1 MSTKVS
7 VIICTH
13 NPRADYLQRTLEA
26 LQAQSLSKGE
36 WELILI
42 DNASAK
48 PLKGIWDLSW
58 HPKGR
63 TINEKSLGLT
73 MARLCGI
80 KNSTGENIF
89 FVDDDNELD
98 PQYLK
103 IGLELIEKYPNI
115 GVFGGQ
121 ILPKYDN
128 EPPLWFKKFEHL
140 LAVRRIEKDIW
151 GNDPEDHKTTPVGA
165 GMVVRR
171 IVAEKYYYELKDNL
185 VRQNLDRKG
194 DQLFGGGDIDM
205 SITACEM
212 GFGKGIFKDLL
223 IHHLIPPARVQIEYL
238 AKLNE
243 QSYFSK
249 TLRDA
254 QRYPALAL
262 SQKGL
267 PRKLK
272 TIAYEFYK
280 TARMSKYERVIYCA
294 QKKGEKKGIREFL
307 LKSKG

>member
-1 MSTKVS
+1 MKIKNSI
-7 VIICTH
+7 VICSH
-13 NPRADYLQRTLEA
+13 NPKPDYLNTVLYSLQKQTLC
-26 LQAQSLSKGE
+26 KFV
-36 WELILI
+36 WELLLI
-42 DNASAK
+42 DNSCAH
-48 PLKGIWDLSW
+48 PLSQRFDISW
-58 HPKGR
+58 HHNSR
-63 TINEKSLGLT
+63 ILVEKSLGLT
-73 MARLCGI
+73 KARLCGI
-80 KNSTGENIF
+80 KNSIGENIF

-98 PQYLK
+98 SQYLEN
-103 IGLELIEKYPNI
+103 GLEKIEKYPNI

-121 ILPKYDN
+121 ILPKYDI

-223 IHHLIPPARVQIEYL
+223 IHHLIPPERVQIEYL

-262 SQKGL
+262 SQKKL
-267 PRKLK
+267 PLKLK

-280 TARMSKYERVIYCA
+280 MARMSKHERVIYCA
-294 QKKGEKKGIREFL
+294 QKRGEKKGIREFL